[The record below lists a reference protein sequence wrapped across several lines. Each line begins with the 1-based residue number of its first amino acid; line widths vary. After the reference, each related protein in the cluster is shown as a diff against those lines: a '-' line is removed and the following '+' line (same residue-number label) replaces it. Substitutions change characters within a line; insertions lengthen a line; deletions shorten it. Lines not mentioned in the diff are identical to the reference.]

1 MQDLSV
7 LISGIE
13 FKLRKL
19 LEQENQLRLSNAQL
33 AEENQKLREIVE
45 NQKNT
50 IKEIEEKYKV
60 LKITKSLNDGSNSFD
75 QKIKINEMLRE
86 VEKCIGLLNK

>member
-19 LEQENQLRLSNAQL
+19 LEQQHQLSKQNSKLSNENQNLK
-33 AEENQKLREIVE
+33 EIIENQYK
-45 NQKNT
+45 T
-50 IKEIEEKYKV
+50 IKELEEKYKV
-60 LKITKSLNDGSNSFD
+60 LKIAKSLDEGASSFD